1 MYHRYFY
8 YCKFNKNKY
17 AIYIYN
23 EILKYNISFDM
34 IKKNVLY
41 KYIYSG
47 KKNPEYWWSIYSMT
61 RPILFKPRC

>member
-47 KKNPEYWWSIYSMT
+47 KTNPEYWWSI
-61 RPILFKPRC
+61 